1 MLTQVLAQRALCA
14 QVEEQR
20 QPKRSQDSEVS
31 FAPFVLRV
39 PPGDPL
45 LTRLIA
51 VHGKDAIE
59 RTVRIGTARKT
70 AA

>member
-1 MLTQVLAQRALCA
+1 MSECGPLP
-14 QVEEQR
+14 EPEQR
-20 QPKRSQDSEVS
+20 QPKKSQDSEVS